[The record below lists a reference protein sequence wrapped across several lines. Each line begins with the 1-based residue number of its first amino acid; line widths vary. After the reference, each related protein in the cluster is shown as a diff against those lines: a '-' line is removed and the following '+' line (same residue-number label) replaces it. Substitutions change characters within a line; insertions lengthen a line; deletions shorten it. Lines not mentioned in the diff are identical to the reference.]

1 MHGMWFLRAPVVAV
15 LVLALVLVGAAFDR
29 DDVETAAYSE
39 PAAEASTSTTTSTS
53 STSTT
58 VVVTRTTVVLPPTT
72 TTTVSDWVAGD
83 DDAAAIDNRT
93 WTWDQLAD
101 CESGSWGA
109 NKVPIAGTARWDV
122 TRDIYQGG
130 LQFAAGT
137 WDHYKEPGYPADA
150 HHATREQQIVV
161 AEKVIARQGP
171 RAWPTC
177 APRLGMVGTDLPLDE
192 PMAPSVPLAE
202 ALP

>member
-1 MHGMWFLRAPVVAV
+1 MWFLRAPVVAV

-29 DDVETAAYSE
+29 DDAETAMAVE
-39 PAAEASTSTTTSTS
+39 PVNRSSPSTTTP

-58 VVVTRTTVVLPPTT
+58 VVVVRTTIVLPPTT
-72 TTTVSDWVAGD
+72 TTTVPEWIAGD
-83 DDAAAIDNRT
+83 DDPAAIDNRT

-109 NKVPIAGTARWDV
+109 NKVPNPGTARWDV

-137 WDHYKEPGYPADA
+137 WDAYAEPGFPADA

-177 APRLGMVGTDLPLDE
+177 APRLGMVGTDLPLDD
-192 PMAPSVPLAE
+192 PITPSVPLAE

>member
-1 MHGMWFLRAPVVAV
+1 MWFLRAPVVAV
-15 LVLALVLVGAAFDR
+15 LVLALVLVGAAVDR
-29 DDVETAAYSE
+29 DDEETAVTLE
-39 PAAEASTSTTTSTS
+39 RVVVEST
-53 STSTT
+53 TSTT
-58 VVVTRTTVVLPPTT
+58 VVIPRTTVVLPPST
-72 TTTVSDWVAGD
+72 TTTVPEWIAGD
-83 DDAAAIDNRT
+83 DDPVAIDNRT

-109 NKVPIAGTARWDV
+109 NKVPNPGTARWDA
-122 TRDIYQGG
+122 TRAIYQGG

-137 WDHYKEPGYPADA
+137 WDHYKEPGFPEDA
-150 HHATREQQIVV
+150 HLATREQQIVV

-177 APRLGMVGTDLPLDE
+177 APRLGMIGPDLPLDD
-192 PMAPSVPLAE
+192 PITPSVPLAE

>member
-1 MHGMWFLRAPVVAV
+1 MRLLRAPVVATGI
-15 LVLALVLVGAAFDR
+15 LAVVVGGALLDR
-29 DDVETAAYSE
+29 E
-39 PAAEASTSTTTSTS
+39 PAPATAKVVVAQRALP

-58 VVVTRTTVVLPPTT
+58 VVLPPRPTT
-72 TTTVSDWVAGD
+72 TAPASTTTLPPHVEGD
-83 DDAAAIDNRT
+83 DDPEAIDGRT

-109 NKVPIAGTARWDV
+109 NKVPNPGTARWDV
-122 TRDIYQGG
+122 TRSIYQGG

-137 WDHYKEPGYPADA
+137 WDTYAEPDFPADA
-150 HHATREQQIVV
+150 HLASREQQIVV
-161 AEKVIARQGP
+161 AEKVIQRQGP

-177 APRLGMVGTDLPLDE
+177 APRLGMIGTDLPLDA
-192 PMAPSVPLAE
+192 PVAPSVPLAE